1 MYILDL
7 PLPPAHIM
15 EQYHDLDLSEEFL
28 SQVLKYV
35 DDLCNFINNG
45 DSNLERTMEIN
56 QNISTAVGIYR
67 NKLHAIDSK
76 PDNDFGAQ
84 LDDFHHDH
92 HEGFENDLNGDSH
105 GDDKNFE
112 QVIPKKMKQKRRKKL
127 KGSVSLVMES
137 YAQGLIFFNKAKIVN
152 EGFLRIGTTVFP

>member
-1 MYILDL
+1 MSGPVPSGSSYAQSGRALNTY
-7 PLPPAHIM
+7 
-15 EQYHDLDLSEEFL
+15 QKNKFL
-28 SQVLKYV
+28 KIIYL
-35 DDLCNFINNG
+35 
-45 DSNLERTMEIN
+45 
-56 QNISTAVGIYR
+56 YR

-92 HEGFENDLNGDSH
+92 HEGFENDFPNGDSL

-112 QVIPKKMKQKRRKKL
+112 VIPKKVKQKRRKKL

-137 YAQGLIFFNKAKIVN
+137 
-152 EGFLRIGTTVFP
+152 

>member
-1 MYILDL
+1 MGCICKKNQPTSWAFASHSL
-7 PLPPAHIM
+7 
-15 EQYHDLDLSEEFL
+15 LSL
-28 SQVLKYV
+28 L
-35 DDLCNFINNG
+35 
-45 DSNLERTMEIN
+45 
-56 QNISTAVGIYR
+56 YR

-92 HEGFENDLNGDSH
+92 HEGFENDFPNGDSL

-112 QVIPKKMKQKRRKKL
+112 VIPKKVKQKRRKKL

-137 YAQGLIFFNKAKIVN
+137 
-152 EGFLRIGTTVFP
+152 

>member
-1 MYILDL
+1 
-7 PLPPAHIM
+7 M

-56 QNISTAVGIYR
+56 QNISTAVGLYR

-92 HEGFENDLNGDSH
+92 EDFENDLNGDSH
-105 GDDKNFE
+105 DDKNFE
-112 QVIPKKMKQKRRKKL
+112 VIPKKVKQKRRKKL

-137 YAQGLIFFNKAKIVN
+137 YAQGSKIVFFT
-152 EGFLRIGTTVFP
+152 ELEII